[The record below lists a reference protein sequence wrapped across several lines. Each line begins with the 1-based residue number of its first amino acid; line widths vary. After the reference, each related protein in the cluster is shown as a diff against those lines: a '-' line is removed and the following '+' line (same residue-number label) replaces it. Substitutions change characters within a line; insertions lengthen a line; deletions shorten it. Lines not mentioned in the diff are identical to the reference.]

1 MMNLF
6 AQNSNRS
13 VLNLLTQ
20 YGKNN
25 TSSYIQWIF
34 MLKLVIKTNVLML
47 IVNNV
52 DVCVRYLLVF
62 VDT

>member
-13 VLNLLTQ
+13 VLNLLIQ

-25 TSSYIQWIF
+25 ASGYILWIF
-34 MLKLVIKTNVLML
+34 MLNITIKANVIIL

-52 DVCVRYLLVF
+52 DVCLRYLLVF